1 MKKYKREDYSLEI
14 FKGILFFL
22 PMIFGLFYEFSAFL
36 SGCILTLFLIYITYT
51 KGKLK
56 VGINLNIICVGV
68 ISFSY
73 LLTVLFGIDK
83 GMSFIG
89 FLRIIP
95 LMLFVVTLMQFSYE
109 DKEKIINVIP
119 KSAGVMVLVSG
130 FSFFIKSLKDYFYM
144 ANRLGGFF
152 QYPNTFALYLLI
164 GIIILGY
171 KSEYKKEDYI
181 NFTILFIGI
190 LLTGSRSIF
199 IFTIVTLGI
208 LILRV
213 KELRKKLLIGTYSII
228 IIGGGIA
235 IITNNYQNV
244 GIFLTISLNSSTLLG
259 RLLYY
264 KDGLKLLIQNPF
276 GLGYMGYYYIQ
287 PQVQTGVYTTKF
299 IHNDFI
305 QIALDCGL
313 VALIAILVLI
323 ASGII
328 SKKISKRNKSIIL
341 VIALSSLLEF
351 NFQFLIIFFVLL
363 LCLDRGGLRIKEYS
377 KKKNIKLINSLLS
390 ILAIVFIYFFF
401 VFFAEYNDED
411 KVALEMYKWNTLSK
425 VKVMMKETDMYEA
438 EKMAANILSQN
449 KYISE
454 AYNIKALSSAS
465 KREYYD
471 MVEYKK
477 QAIKNNKYLIEE
489 YDGYVEL
496 LRIAINHYSSI
507 GQKENKDNFITYLK
521 EIHNM
526 LIELEDGTS
535 NLAFKI
541 NDKPTFKLSKINQ
554 DYIKLMC
561 R

>member
-1 MKKYKREDYSLEI
+1 MRKHKRKDCSLEI

-36 SGCILTLFLIYITYT
+36 SGGILTLFLIYITYT
-51 KGKLK
+51 KGQLK
-56 VGINLNIICVGV
+56 IGISFNMMCVGIIC
-68 ISFSY
+68 FLY
-73 LLTVLFGIDK
+73 LLTVFWGIDK

-95 LMLFVVTLMQFSYE
+95 LVVFVIILQQFSYE
-109 DKEKIINVIP
+109 DKEEIINVIP
-119 KSAGVMVLVSG
+119 RSAGAMVLVSG
-130 FSFFIKSLKDYFYM
+130 FSFFIKPIKDSFYM

-171 KSEYKKEDYI
+171 KSRYKKEDYI
-181 NFTILFIGI
+181 NFAIVFIGI

-208 LILRV
+208 LILRG
-213 KELRKKLLIGTYSII
+213 KELQKKFLIGTSSII
-228 IIGGGIA
+228 IIGAGIA
-235 IITNNYQNV
+235 IITNNYQNI
-244 GIFLTISLNSSTLLG
+244 GRFLTISLNSSTLLG

-299 IHNDFI
+299 IHNDFL

-341 VIALSSLLEF
+341 VITLSSLLEF

-363 LCLDRGGLRIKEYS
+363 LSLDRGELRIKEYS
-377 KKKNIKLINSLLS
+377 KKKNIKSIVSSLS
-390 ILAIVFIYFFF
+390 ILSAVFIYFFLA
-401 VFFAEYNDED
+401 FFAEYNDED
-411 KVALEMYKWNTLSK
+411 KLALEMYKWNTLSK
-425 VKVMMKETDMYEA
+425 VKVMMKEDDIYEA
-438 EKMAANILSQN
+438 EKMADNILSQN

-454 AYNIKALSSAS
+454 AYNIKALLSAS

-477 QAIKNNKYLIEE
+477 QAIKNDKYLIEE

-496 LRIAINHYSSI
+496 LRIAINYYSSI
-507 GQKENKDNFITYLK
+507 GQKENRDNFITYLK
-521 EIHNM
+521 EIPNM

-541 NDKPTFKLSKINQ
+541 NDQPTFKLSKINQ